1 MCQGVTVSTI
11 TLSFPQYKDLLQL
24 MIDASIEDSSGSN
37 TTKMDDAEIAGH
49 SVTFMLAG
57 YETTANALTYV
68 SYLLA
73 LHPDTQEK
81 LQADIDDYYKNNPVC
96 NPSAILLLFFV
107 V

>member
-1 MCQGVTVSTI
+1 
-11 TLSFPQYKDLLQL
+11 
-24 MIDASIEDSSGSN
+24 MIEASVEDSSGSY

-73 LHPDTQEK
+73 LNPDIQEK
-81 LQADIDDYYKNNPVC
+81 LHAEIDDYYENNSV
-96 NPSAILLLFFV
+96 SILV
-107 V
+107 